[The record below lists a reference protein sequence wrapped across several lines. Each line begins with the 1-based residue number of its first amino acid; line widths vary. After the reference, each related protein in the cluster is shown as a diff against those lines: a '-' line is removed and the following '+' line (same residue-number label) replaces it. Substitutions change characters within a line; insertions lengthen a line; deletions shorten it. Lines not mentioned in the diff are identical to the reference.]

1 MSTKINVA
9 AFATV
14 LTILAVPSVV
24 SARQGYANYGS
35 FNSTEATSN
44 RSQPKMNRFK
54 AKMNRFKAKVP
65 SNAYGSTT
73 VHRPRKDVRQA
84 SLTDT
89 GARSRTTG
97 RAVKGGLEMDR
108 IGRASR
114 MITRRSGG
122 TLNTAVTM
130 LIISFACS

>member
-1 MSTKINVA
+1 MSTKTNVA

-14 LTILAVPSVV
+14 LTVLAVPSVV
-24 SARQGYANYGS
+24 SARQGCANYGS

-44 RSQPKMNRFK
+44 RSQSR
-54 AKMNRFKAKVP
+54 MNRFKAKVP

>member
-24 SARQGYANYGS
+24 SARQGYANYVS

-54 AKMNRFKAKVP
+54 AKVP

-73 VHRPRKDVRQA
+73 RSSAQEGCPAGFSDRYGCTFTYNR
-84 SLTDT
+84 
-89 GARSRTTG
+89 ARGERG
-97 RAVKGGLEMDR
+97 
-108 IGRASR
+108 
-114 MITRRSGG
+114 
-122 TLNTAVTM
+122 
-130 LIISFACS
+130 F